1 MSEKFPYSEIQDN
14 TIADTIIPI
23 DMLRLKLSYFGAVKF
38 DPKSDLWLRIT
49 MYQGAPLPHEMKFSD
64 DSWPYKSFL

>member
-1 MSEKFPYSEIQDN
+1 
-14 TIADTIIPI
+14 
-23 DMLRLKLSYFGAVKF
+23 MLRLKLSYFGAVKF

-64 DSWPYKSFL
+64 DSWPYKSLL